1 MKIQIDGTGTL
12 NKGAELMLYSLLEQI
27 EIKHPESTVIF
38 NSTTIGKSKIETS
51 LYLIKPARLRYTSY
65 LRTILNK
72 FRIPST
78 YFTSLYPIPNVDVV
92 FDASGFKYGDQ
103 WAHTEQFFK
112 RIEKYYKNLKSND
125 TKIILFPQAFGPFE
139 DTSNKKLV
147 EIFNNYVDLIFARE
161 LTSKTALIDA
171 GVNSEKVL
179 QYPDFTSLVKGVF
192 PDKYKDLKDA
202 VCIIPNNKMIT
213 HTDFLKEQYLKFY
226 DNIITQLNKTNKVF
240 LLNHEG
246 EDDLRLCQEIKS
258 RFNFEL
264 PIVDK
269 LNAKEIKGI
278 IKESKLVIS
287 SRFHGVANALCQAV
301 PCISTSWSHK
311 YELLMK
317 DYGVEEYVLKI
328 DSDPKTITKMIS
340 DTLQPEKYRDIKA
353 KLEKEVVKT
362 KNIIEEM
369 WSYIWTFIG

>member
-27 EIKHPESTVIF
+27 EIKHPESIVIF
-38 NSTTIGKSKIETS
+38 NSTTIGKAKIETS
-51 LYLIKPARLRYTSY
+51 LNLIKPIRLRYTSFI
-65 LRTILNK
+65 RTFFNK

-78 YFTSLYPIPNVDVV
+78 YFSSTYPTSNIDVV
-92 FDASGFKYGDQ
+92 FDASGFKFGDQ
-103 WAHTEQFFK
+103 WNHS
-112 RIEKYYKNLKSND
+112 EKYYKEIEQYYKTLQANG

-139 DTSNKKLV
+139 KSSNKRLI
-147 EIFNNYVDLIFARE
+147 EIFNNYVDIIFARE
-161 LTSKTALIDA
+161 LTSKTSLINA
-171 GVNSEKVL
+171 GVNSEKVF
-179 QYPDFTSLVKGVF
+179 QYPDFTILVKGVY
-192 PDKYKDLKDA
+192 PVNYEDLKGA

-213 HTDFLKEQYLKFY
+213 HTEYSKEQYLKFY
-226 DNIITQLNKTNKVF
+226 DIVISQLIETNKVY

-246 EDDLRLCQEIKS
+246 EDDLKLCEEISS
-258 RFNFEL
+258 RFNFEI

-287 SRFHGVANALCQAV
+287 SRFHGVANALSQAV

-328 DSDPKTITKMIS
+328 DSKPKSIREMINK
-340 DTLQPEKYRDIKA
+340 TLHPENQKDIIIH
-353 KLEKEVVKT
+353 LEKIVSKT
-362 KNIIEEM
+362 NKTVEDM
-369 WSYIWTFIG
+369 WSYIWDFVE

>member
-38 NSTTIGKSKIETS
+38 NSTTIGKSKIKTS
-51 LYLIKPARLRYTSY
+51 LNLIKPVRLRYTSY
-65 LRTILNK
+65 LRTFLNK

-78 YFTSLYPIPNVDVV
+78 YFTSMYPIPNIDVV
-92 FDASGFKYGDQ
+92 FDASGFKFGDQ
-103 WAHTEQFFK
+103 WQHTDKFYQS
-112 RIEKYYKNLKSND
+112 IEKYYKTLKANG

-139 DTSNKKLV
+139 DTASEKLI

-161 LTSKTALIDA
+161 LTSKAALIDV
-171 GVNSEKVL
+171 GVNSDKVL

-192 PDKYKDLKDA
+192 PVKYEDMKGA
-202 VCIIPNNKMIT
+202 VCIVPNNKMIT
-213 HTDFLKEQYLKFY
+213 HTDFSKEQYLKFY
-226 DNIITQLNKTNKVF
+226 DNIITQLKKTNRVF

-246 EDDLRLCQEIKS
+246 EDDLRLCQEINS
-258 RFNFEL
+258 RFNFEI

-328 DSDPKTITKMIS
+328 DSEPKTIIGMIN
-340 DTLQPEKYRDIKA
+340 DILLPEKHRDIKTQ
-353 KLEKEVVKT
+353 LEKKVFKT
-362 KNIIEEM
+362 NKIIEEM
-369 WSYIWTFIG
+369 WSYIWAFLG